1 MREMVE
7 VVQADSRHDHLDFRA
22 AVPRSEPLD
31 ELPFAGSARSK
42 IGVAALGGRWHEVAP
57 VVEQERLA
65 RARPGR
71 QQRGVAAQVRRAG
84 LQHVELLGMEHGDEN
99 RDRHQ
104 VVQQADSRD
113 PNSSATALPS
123 TVHDTLVSSAASS
136 STGPATPKQAAST
149 EGSPAG

>member
-65 RARPGR
+65 HAGPGR

-84 LQHVELLGMEHGDEN
+84 LQHVELLGMEHGDGM
-99 RDRHQ
+99 RDGHQ
-104 VVQQADSRD
+104 VVQQSDSRQPELERHRLAVD
-113 PNSSATALPS
+113 GPRHVGQLGRI
-123 TVHDTLVSSAASS
+123 VEHR
-136 STGPATPKQAAST
+136 TGHAK
-149 EGSPAG
+149 AGGFD